1 MASSLATPRPL
12 NGVRAARSIRR
23 PSTRPI
29 ASVAPRRL
37 ARNFAALSV
46 AEVACR
52 AASVA
57 VTLTL
62 AARLGAA
69 GYGRIE
75 FGFNV
80 VCWLVLL
87 VREGFDVVAAREIAR
102 HPRLIRPLVDH
113 VLGIRLIVASGLLAA
128 LLVVGGSTLR
138 GPTERQILAL
148 YGLMLLTTALGIDFV
163 YRGLERMG
171 LLAVSLVLRTS
182 IYAVGVLLIVRDSTR
197 LTWVPTLLIAG
208 ELCGIALV
216 WTVYTRRY
224 GLPRPTLRLGRFL
237 RVFLARGRSVYLIQ
251 VSQAVMGTADLLI
264 VGMLSGWRD
273 VGRYSAPHR
282 MVTAVLTFGLIF
294 QQVVFPSLARS
305 WRSTP
310 EAGRKSL
317 DALVR
322 VLMVALVPLT
332 IGALTLSRPLVGV
345 LLRGDYEGSAVLLSL
360 MIWRAPLLTL
370 AFLYQTA
377 LIALNRESAGVRLLL
392 AGTLG
397 SLPLVAGAHW
407 AFGLPGAASASILAG
422 FLLATAG
429 YWRLA
434 HEGRRPTWHHHVA
447 RPLLA
452 ASAMVPVALVLA
464 RSHVFLG
471 IAGGAIAYL
480 TVLALIG
487 GMRREDLRTIFGKG

>member
-1 MASSLATPRPL
+1 M
-12 NGVRAARSIRR
+12 V
-23 PSTRPI
+23 
-29 ASVAPRRL
+29 
-37 ARNFAALSV
+37 
-46 AEVACR
+46 
-52 AASVA
+52 

-75 FGFNV
+75 FGFNL

-102 HPRLIRPLVDH
+102 HPRVIRPLVDH
-113 VLGIRLIVASGLLAA
+113 VLGIRLIVGAVLLVGLV
-128 LLVVGGSTLR
+128 VVGGSTLR
-138 GPTERQILAL
+138 GATERQILAL

-171 LLAVSLVLRTS
+171 LLAFSLVLRTS
-182 IYAVGVLLIVRDSTR
+182 IYAAGVLLIVRDPSR
-197 LTWVPTLLIAG
+197 LTLVPALLVTG
-208 ELCGIALV
+208 EVCGIALV
-216 WTVYTRRY
+216 WTVYTRKY
-224 GLPRPTLRLGRFL
+224 GFPRPSLRFGRFF

-251 VSQAVMGTADLLI
+251 VSQAVMGTADLLV
-264 VGMLSGWRD
+264 VGFLSGWRD
-273 VGRYSAPHR
+273 IGRYSAPHR

-310 EAGRKSL
+310 EAGRRAL

-322 VLMVALVPLT
+322 VLMLALVPLAV
-332 IGALTLSRPLVGV
+332 GASTLATPLVRT
-345 LLRGDYEGSAVLLSL
+345 LLRADYEGSGVLLAL
-360 MIWRAPLLTL
+360 LIWRAPLLSL

-392 AGTLG
+392 AGTA
-397 SLPLVAGAHW
+397 STLPLVAGALW
-407 AFGLPGAASASILAG
+407 LFGLPGAASASIVAGLA
-422 FLLATAG
+422 LASAG

-434 HEGRRPTWHHHVA
+434 REGRQPSWHHHLA

-452 ASAMVPVALVLA
+452 ASAMVPVALLMARVHVL
-464 RSHVFLG
+464 LG
-471 IAGGAIAYL
+471 VLGGAGAYL
-480 TVLALIG
+480 MALVLLG
-487 GMRREDLRTIFGKG
+487 GLRREDLRTIQGKSS